1 MKTAGHRFSSWAAL
15 GLGVSLAL
23 LGGCNII
30 PPPSADLTRYY
41 VLTIPAL
48 RAAATTP
55 KTGALRVGLRNVDL
69 APYLRKGLLV
79 VRTGENEVTFP
90 SDARWAEPLEQEIVR
105 SLRAGLTAAPT
116 VGRVHLQPFPLDG
129 ERDFDVSVQVF
140 HCEGASAPGS
150 KSATVKFSA
159 LIEISTGGM
168 NPQLVARKLFV
179 APESAWDGR
188 DFAQLVGQLSSAVAA
203 LSQEVVAILPDK
215 N

>member
-79 VRTGENEVTFP
+79 VRNNRP
-90 SDARWAEPLEQEIVR
+90 
-105 SLRAGLTAAPT
+105 
-116 VGRVHLQPFPLDG
+116 HLL
-129 ERDFDVSVQVF
+129 
-140 HCEGASAPGS
+140 H
-150 KSATVKFSA
+150 
-159 LIEISTGGM
+159 
-168 NPQLVARKLFV
+168 
-179 APESAWDGR
+179 
-188 DFAQLVGQLSSAVAA
+188 
-203 LSQEVVAILPDK
+203 
-215 N
+215 